1 MIKKLLYLTW
11 ILFTDK
17 HISYNWTNL
26 IWYLKK
32 GYTYSDLQ
40 YGHRYILDTIKNM
53 CYDLEEIEN
62 KIEMNNIDTQS
73 ITLHVICDRLYETL
87 KSNKFN
93 KLISNIVIY
102 NSNDWDFLNHRMQK
116 EVKNIINEELN
127 TLLWKLYI

>member
-1 MIKKLLYLTW
+1 
-11 ILFTDK
+11 
-17 HISYNWTNL
+17 
-26 IWYLKK
+26 
-32 GYTYSDLQ
+32 
-40 YGHRYILDTIKNM
+40 M
-53 CYDLEEIEN
+53 CYDLEDIEN

-87 KSNKFN
+87 KPNKFN

>member
-11 ILFTDK
+11 TLFTDK

-26 IWYLKK
+26 IWYLNK

-53 CYDLEEIEN
+53 CYDLEDIEN

-87 KSNKFN
+87 KPNKFN

>member
-11 ILFTDK
+11 TLFTDK

-32 GYTYSDLQ
+32 GYAYSDLQ

-87 KSNKFN
+87 KLNKFN

>member
-11 ILFTDK
+11 TLFTDK

-40 YGHRYILDTIKNM
+40 YGHIYILDTIKNM

-87 KSNKFN
+87 KPNKFN

-116 EVKNIINEELN
+116 EVKNIINKELN

>member
-11 ILFTDK
+11 TLFTDK

-87 KSNKFN
+87 KPNKFN